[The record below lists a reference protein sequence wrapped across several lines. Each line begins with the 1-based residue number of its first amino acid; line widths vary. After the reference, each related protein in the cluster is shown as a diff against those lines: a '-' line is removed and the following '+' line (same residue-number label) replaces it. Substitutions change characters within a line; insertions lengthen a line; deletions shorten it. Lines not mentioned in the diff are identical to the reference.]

1 MRMMVI
7 RNDDDDDDDGDDGDN
22 VTTVARTGKL
32 HLVVDDTEAE
42 HVRVGHQHF
51 LVLDNIAIIII
62 IVINLTVIIIESQ
75 KCCNFQHCH
84 QKRFHYRD
92 QTLSG

>member
-1 MRMMVI
+1 MMMTMMTTVTT
-7 RNDDDDDDDGDDGDN
+7 

-62 IVINLTVIIIESQ
+62 IMIVINLTVIIIE
-75 KCCNFQHCH
+75 KCRTFQHCH

>member
-1 MRMMVI
+1 MMMTMMMTVTT
-7 RNDDDDDDDGDDGDN
+7 

-62 IVINLTVIIIESQ
+62 IVINLTVIIIKSVVIFNIATRNVSIIEI
-75 KCCNFQHCH
+75 KP
-84 QKRFHYRD
+84 
-92 QTLSG
+92 

>member
-1 MRMMVI
+1 MMMTMMMTVTT
-7 RNDDDDDDDGDDGDN
+7 

-62 IVINLTVIIIESQ
+62 IMIVINLTVIIIESVVIFNIATRNVSIIEI
-75 KCCNFQHCH
+75 KP
-84 QKRFHYRD
+84 
-92 QTLSG
+92 

>member
-1 MRMMVI
+1 MMMTMMMTVTT
-7 RNDDDDDDDGDDGDN
+7 

-42 HVRVGHQHF
+42 HVWVGHQHF

-62 IVINLTVIIIESQ
+62 IMIVINLTVIIIE
-75 KCCNFQHCH
+75 KCRTFQHCH

>member
-1 MRMMVI
+1 MMMTMMMTVTT
-7 RNDDDDDDDGDDGDN
+7 

-62 IVINLTVIIIESQ
+62 IMIVINLTVIIIE
-75 KCCNFQHCH
+75 KCRTFQHCH

>member
-1 MRMMVI
+1 MMMMVTMMMMI
-7 RNDDDDDDDGDDGDN
+7 TMIAMM
-22 VTTVARTGKL
+22 TTTRMTTLALTGKL

-51 LVLDNIAIIII
+51 LVLDDIAIKII
-62 IVINLTVIIIESQ
+62 IVINLTVIIIE
-75 KCCNFQHCH
+75 KCRTFQHCH

>member
-1 MRMMVI
+1 MMMVTMMMMI
-7 RNDDDDDDDGDDGDN
+7 MMITMIAMM
-22 VTTVARTGKL
+22 TTTRMTTLALTGKL

-62 IVINLTVIIIESQ
+62 IVINLTVIIIESVVIFNIATRNVSIIEI
-75 KCCNFQHCH
+75 KP
-84 QKRFHYRD
+84 
-92 QTLSG
+92 